1 MLSISIPVYNYNI
14 TALVTALHSQCL
26 QSDVVF
32 EIIVADD
39 ASAPEFSIANK
50 EILQLQ
56 HCRMIKHN
64 VNIGRTL
71 TRKQLANEAM
81 YDTLLFLDA
90 DVLPADA
97 GFIKRYLPFIGKKN
111 ELVVGGYAYHPAPQ
125 GSKTLLRLQYGIS
138 REQKRAVERSHHPYG
153 SIFSGNFLTGKAIFL
168 EHNYPYNHNFYGLDM
183 YFSYSLYKSTVH
195 IVHIDN
201 PIYHMGLES
210 DTVFFNKCLESVR
223 VRKDLLADKEGI
235 ENINS
240 LLRHYKKLKKLN
252 LVKAAA
258 LAFKIT
264 EPVLKKMILKDSHNL
279 FCLDLYRLGYLCT
292 LK

>member
-1 MLSISIPVYNYNI
+1 MLSILIPVYNYNI
-14 TALVTALHSQCL
+14 TALVKALHSQCL
-26 QSDVVF
+26 QSGVVF

-39 ASAPEFSIANK
+39 ASAPEFSITNK

-56 HCRMIKHN
+56 HCRLIQHTANM
-64 VNIGRTL
+64 GRTL
-71 TRKQLANEAM
+71 TRKQLANEAL
-81 YDTLLFLDA
+81 YGTLLFLDA
-90 DVLPADA
+90 DVLPADDN
-97 GFIKRYLPFIGKKN
+97 FINRYLPFIGKKN
-111 ELVVGGYAYHPAPQ
+111 ELVVGGYAYLPAP
-125 GSKTLLRLQYGIS
+125 GNSKPLLRWHYGIS
-138 REQKRAVERSHHPYG
+138 REQKTATERNQHPYG
-153 SIFSGNFLTGKAIFL
+153 SIFSGNFLTQKAVFL

-183 YFSYSLYKSTVH
+183 YFSYSLYKSTVD

-201 PIYHMGLES
+201 PIYHLGLES

-235 ENINS
+235 EDINS

-252 LVKAAA
+252 LDKAAA

-264 EPVLKKMILKDSHNL
+264 EPVLKKLILNNHNL